1 MMKVTENWENWFM
14 TNLQICVRS
23 VVQTLPVPIWTAA
36 WRQAALPVRTGKTQA
51 NASIWG
57 KGKCP
62 AYSHIHNTGKDQTS
76 SRPSL
81 GLPFAL
87 QS

>member
-14 TNLQICVRS
+14 TNLQICVCS
-23 VVQTLPVPIWTAA
+23 IVQTLPVPIWRAA
-36 WRQAALPVRTGKTQA
+36 WRQEALPVRTGKTQA
-51 NASIWG
+51 NAGIWG

-62 AYSHIHNTGKDQTS
+62 AYSHIHNMGKDQTS
-76 SRPSL
+76 SRSSL